1 MKLAV
6 VVMGVSGCG
15 KTTFAKRLAGIVDQR
30 EGLRSVFIE
39 GDDLHSDNSKRN
51 MAQASV
57 VDSAEGDNLVVIVT
71 CSALKR
77 KYRDTLRDSISGCE
91 VRFVYLKVERD
102 VLVTRLQ
109 NREGHFAGVSLLQSQ
124 LDTLEEPIP
133 SIERDVVTAPDT
145 TSVEDVGA
153 HDMRLKQTLGVA
165 IVCVLAPLFSHAA
178 PNESK
183 SGSILSVLATLPECS
198 QMSAMF
204 AATKANTF
212 ISGIM
217 PNLTLAL
224 NDGNNPPPPYTIIA
238 FTNDASTAATKNNP
252 QAATLISGTP
262 ANQASLLTYHILPN
276 VLVDFNAGP
285 VPTFVRTYLSRYGSG
300 FNNLGGGLFQTI
312 KIVTE
317 NGNARFTT
325 GIENG
330 VVQRSIK
337 TDYGIIHVVSE
348 VMLIPS
354 DIVSLYTSLRLTDY
368 LGYVNAGNLSSSLKS
383 LQGITVLI
391 PAQGG
396 IPRFLESNKVSD
408 ISSALKASIVQ
419 YQIISGIFYSD
430 VIGNGPIT
438 NKSPQTTYFN
448 GQEIFAPDSTQF
460 ASSSASDAPRLTIT
474 TPDIL
479 FDSGVIHIVDTVLLP
494 PTVPNAQATPTPN
507 ALTQIYPPGL
517 SPTDK
522 TPLGNDFPVGAVVGG
537 IVGGVVVIGIAVGLY
552 AVIRRRKMI
561 AQLELEK
568 QQREI
573 QMDEWLGGRRGSGA
587 GDGAD
592 AAAAARSF
600 RRASKVAHDGEE
612 DEEEED
618 EEEVEDGAIQA
629 SYDQIMDYRRALW
642 SSDDD
647 KQKTKGAEQPVEGDA
662 EKRMSTAS
670 STSKKQKRVSIVD
683 AKQNT
688 EFLTA
693 GNINNHNRRHSSA
706 ASLGKDKRKSTASG
720 HSALSDIIISDAKE
734 AKKEA
739 VRNSWWSNTGV
750 GNNTADPAVLE
761 AQAIREEVRKSWWSG
776 SNEVA
781 EQLVTLEAQNKR
793 NSIAG
798 LAALADKRKSAA
810 ASERRKSKTGSAFY
824 QSALGTGEQGFEG
837 GVTDKRRSWM
847 PNRASALIDSATVDG
862 SSSTDK
868 KSEEKGDKEKDNSDD
883 ADASALAFVVG
894 K

>member
-15 KTTFAKRLAGIVDQR
+15 KSTFEKKLAGIADQR

-39 GDDLHSDNSKRN
+39 GDDLHSDTSKRS
-51 MAQASV
+51 MAQGIPLTDA
-57 VDSAEGDNLVVIVT
+57 DREPW
-71 CSALKR
+71 LKAVR
-77 KYRDTLRDSISGCE
+77 KYRDTLRDSLSGCE

-109 NREGHFAGVSLLQSQ
+109 NREGHFVGVSLLHSQ
-124 LDTLEEPIP
+124 LGTFEEPVP
-133 SIERDVVTAPDT
+133 SIERDVVTASDAA
-145 TSVEDVGA
+145 SMDSCSIELFIAV
-153 HDMRLKQTLGVA
+153 
-165 IVCVLAPLFSHAA
+165 VCVLAPLFSHAA

-224 NDGNNPPPPYTIIA
+224 NDGNSPPPPYTIIA
-238 FTNDASTAATKNNP
+238 FTNDASTAATKNNA

-300 FNNLGGGLFQTI
+300 FNNLGSGLYQSI

-325 GIENG
+325 GVANG

-354 DIVSLYTSLRLTDY
+354 DIVSLYTNLRLTDY
-368 LGYVNAGNLSSSLKS
+368 LGYVNAGNLSISLKS

-396 IPRFLESNKVSD
+396 IPRFLENNKVSD

-448 GQEIFAPDSTQF
+448 GQEIFAPDSTHF
-460 ASSSASDAPRLTIT
+460 ASSSSSDAPKLTIT

-479 FDSGVIHIVDTVLLP
+479 FDSGVIHIVDTILLP
-494 PTVPNAQATPTPN
+494 PTVPNAQATPSPN
-507 ALTQIYPPGL
+507 ALTQMYPPGL
-517 SPTDK
+517 SPSDK

-537 IVGGVVVIGIAVGLY
+537 IVAGVVVIGIAAGLFV
-552 AVIRRRKMI
+552 VIRRRKMI
-561 AQLELEK
+561 ALLEQEK
-568 QQREI
+568 QLREI

-592 AAAAARSF
+592 AAAAADAARSS
-600 RRASKVAHDGEE
+600 RRASKAAHDDEEDEDEE
-612 DEEEED
+612 DEEET
-618 EEEVEDGAIQA
+618 EDGAMQA

-642 SSDDD
+642 SSGDD
-647 KQKTKGAEQPVEGDA
+647 KQKPKGSEQPAEENA

-683 AKQNT
+683 AKQQT

-693 GNINNHNRRHSSA
+693 GGVNSNNNRRISSA
-706 ASLGKDKRKSTASG
+706 VSLGKDKRKSTASG
-720 HSALSDIIISDAKE
+720 HSAALSDIIISDAKE

-761 AQAIREEVRKSWWSG
+761 AQAIREEARKSWWSG

-781 EQLVTLEAQNKR
+781 EQLATLEAQNKR
-793 NSIAG
+793 SSIAG
-798 LAALADKRKSAA
+798 LAALSDKRRSAA
-810 ASERRKSKTGSAFY
+810 SNAGERRKSRTGSAFY
-824 QSALGTGEQGFEG
+824 QSALGTGDQGLE

-868 KSEEKGDKEKDNSDD
+868 ESETKDKEKDNSDD
-883 ADASALAFVVG
+883 ANASALAFVVG

>member
-1 MKLAV
+1 
-6 VVMGVSGCG
+6 
-15 KTTFAKRLAGIVDQR
+15 
-30 EGLRSVFIE
+30 
-39 GDDLHSDNSKRN
+39 
-51 MAQASV
+51 
-57 VDSAEGDNLVVIVT
+57 
-71 CSALKR
+71 
-77 KYRDTLRDSISGCE
+77 
-91 VRFVYLKVERD
+91 
-102 VLVTRLQ
+102 
-109 NREGHFAGVSLLQSQ
+109 
-124 LDTLEEPIP
+124 
-133 SIERDVVTAPDT
+133 
-145 TSVEDVGA
+145 
-153 HDMRLKQTLGVA
+153 MRVKQTLGVA
-165 IVCVLAPLFSHAA
+165 VVCVLAPLFSHAA

-204 AATKANTF
+204 ATTTANTF

-224 NDGNNPPPPYTIIA
+224 NDGNSPPPPYTIIA

-300 FNNLGGGLFQTI
+300 FNNLGSGLYQSI

-325 GIENG
+325 GVANG

-354 DIVSLYTSLRLTDY
+354 DIVSLYTNLRLTDY

-396 IPRFLESNKVSD
+396 IPRFLENNKVSD

-448 GQEIFAPDSTQF
+448 GQEIFAPDSTHF
-460 ASSSASDAPRLTIT
+460 ASSSSSDAPKLTIT

-479 FDSGVIHIVDTVLLP
+479 FDSGVIHIVDTILLP
-494 PTVPNAQATPTPN
+494 PTVPNAQATPSPN
-507 ALTQIYPPGL
+507 ALTQMYPPGL
-517 SPTDK
+517 SPSDK

-537 IVGGVVVIGIAVGLY
+537 IVAGVVVIGIAAGLFV
-552 AVIRRRKMI
+552 VIRRRKMI
-561 AQLELEK
+561 ALLEQEK
-568 QQREI
+568 QLREI

-587 GDGAD
+587 GDGAGAVAVAD
-592 AAAAARSF
+592 AARSS
-600 RRASKVAHDGEE
+600 RRVSKAAHDDEE

-618 EEEVEDGAIQA
+618 EEETEDGAMQA

-642 SSDDD
+642 SSGDD
-647 KQKTKGAEQPVEGDA
+647 KQKPKGSEQPAEENA
-662 EKRMSTAS
+662 EKRISTSS

-683 AKQNT
+683 AKQQT

-693 GNINNHNRRHSSA
+693 GGNNNRRISSA
-706 ASLGKDKRKSTASG
+706 VSLGKDKRKSTASG
-720 HSALSDIIISDAKE
+720 HSAALSDIIISDAKE

-781 EQLVTLEAQNKR
+781 EQLATLEAQNKR

-798 LAALADKRKSAA
+798 LAALSDKRRSAA
-810 ASERRKSKTGSAFY
+810 SNAGERRKSRTGSAFY
-824 QSALGTGEQGFEG
+824 QSALGTGDQGLE

-868 KSEEKGDKEKDNSDD
+868 KSETKGDKEKDNADD